1 MTKRKF
7 DRHLWTFKIKHL
19 EASDIYKIIFA
30 NVIIKFKTYRKV
42 SYTSIDIQNTL
53 KLFLNRSDIIIQK
66 AKVSKNGNSL
76 VFNQRVV
83 PPPQ

>member
-42 SYTSIDIQNTL
+42 SYTSIEIQNSL
-53 KLFLNRSDIIIQK
+53 KQVLNRSDIMIWNATVQGQFK
-66 AKVSKNGNSL
+66 CKD
-76 VFNQRVV
+76 
-83 PPPQ
+83 